1 MSAPQKQSTECLAKI
16 CVQCPESETQFA
28 LTVST
33 LAIYIVPGT
42 APATHLSSS
51 VEFSSIFDMV
61 FAATEGVAVPSA

>member
-1 MSAPQKQSTECLAKI
+1 MNVCTAETVYGMFSENMRPVST
-16 CVQCPESETQFA
+16 